1 MSRSDV
7 DGVMGKSNGKSQAD
21 PRGLDLEHEL
31 PAADSGESSP
41 ASVSA
46 ETPSGAAEEPSALA
60 AELQKLKAER
70 DTLLDRLARMQAE
83 FENARR
89 RAGKEQ
95 QEFRDFATADAIKSL
110 LPVMDSFERAL
121 QAKSGPGDFRSGI
134 ELIYKQLQDA
144 LVKLGVR
151 PIPAKGEPFDPHYH
165 EAIEMVETSEAADHE
180 VLDELQR
187 GYKFKDRLLRPA
199 MVRVAKNPGK

>member
-1 MSRSDV
+1 M
-7 DGVMGKSNGKSQAD
+7 KKANGKSEMEIA
-21 PRGLDLEHEL
+21 GLDLEHEL
-31 PAADSGESSP
+31 PAADGDENSSESAGSGVAAGE
-41 ASVSA
+41 ASG
-46 ETPSGAAEEPSALA
+46 PG

-70 DTLLDRLARMQAE
+70 DSLLDRLARAQAE

-89 RAGKEQ
+89 RAAKEQ
-95 QEFRDFATADAIKSL
+95 QDFRDFATSDAIKSL
-110 LPVMDSFERAL
+110 LPVIDSFERAM
-121 QAKSGPGDFRSGI
+121 QVKSEGGEFRSGV

-144 LVKLGVR
+144 LGKLGVHA
-151 PIPAKGEPFDPHYH
+151 IPAKGEPFDPHYH
-165 EAIEMVETSEAADHE
+165 EAVEMVETTDAPDHA